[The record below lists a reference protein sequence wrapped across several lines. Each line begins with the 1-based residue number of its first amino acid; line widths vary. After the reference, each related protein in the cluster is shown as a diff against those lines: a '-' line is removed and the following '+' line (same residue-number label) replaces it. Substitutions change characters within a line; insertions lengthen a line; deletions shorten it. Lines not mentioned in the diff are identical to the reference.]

1 MTSAEL
7 APLVVTRAGQPFSDS
22 TVGSDALRIQGY
34 YRQRGFTAVKVTSQ
48 VERREPKAGS
58 EFVRVALVI
67 AEGVRS
73 VIDSVTFQGN
83 TAIDAD
89 TLRRRD
95 HVGAGPAVLRA
106 ADFRRRR
113 QHRAAVSEPRLPGS
127 DGGAGPEGDR
137 GRIEGRARL
146 RHPRGAADSDR
157 SRADR
162 RQPAHVARDDSA
174 RGAAQERA
182 AALAAA
188 GRRDAHAHHRRSGC
202 SGASTSRISS
212 FPASRTAATS
222 SSRSRKRR

>member
-58 EFVRVALVI
+58 EFVRVRLVI

-83 TAIDAD
+83 AAIDAD
-89 TLRRRD
+89 TLRRAITSAPGQPYFEPQISGD
-95 HVGAGPAVLRA
+95 ADTIARA
-106 ADFRRRR
+106 LS
-113 QHRAAVSEPRLPGS
+113 QQRLPGS
-127 DGGAGPEGDR
+127 DGGARPEGHR

-146 RHPRGAADSDR
+146 RDPRGAEDSDR

-162 RQPAHVARDDSA
+162 RQPAHVARHDYA

-188 GRRDAHAHHRRSGC
+188 GRRDAHAHHRRSAC

-222 SSRSRKRR
+222 SSPSRKRR